1 MSALDVSDAGL
12 SPELDRPHPAAQD
25 PLGGDAL
32 SDPLD
37 DAVQLHELS
46 PVVTHSDV
54 GAAMAYQAETLHPD
68 THFESK
74 PDRSGDAHEAAHAL
88 QNRSGGG
95 VPAEQHSSGGGVP
108 AENYSSRGGAAEPT
122 SRSSHGVE
130 R

>member
-1 MSALDVSDAGL
+1 MSALDVSDAGI

-46 PVVTHSDV
+46 SVVTHSDG
-54 GAAMAYQAETLHPD
+54 GAAMAHQAETLHPD
-68 THFESK
+68 THFQAE
-74 PDRSGDAHEAAHAL
+74 PDPSGNAHEAVHAL
-88 QNRSGGG
+88 QNRSRGG
-95 VPAEQHSSGGGVP
+95 VAGGHSPGGDAASEQHSSGGGV
-108 AENYSSRGGAAEPT
+108 AEPT
-122 SRSSHGVE
+122 SQSSHIVP